1 MIVLDI
7 YYKFSFLLSRASLP
21 AVAILSFTTQEKTMK
36 QKVALVTGAG
46 QGIGKAIALRL
57 AKDGFAGAVVDY
69 NSDTA
74 GQVAQEIRH
83 HGGNAIA
90 LTADVSN
97 RDQVFDAVRTAHKQL
112 GGFHVIVNNAGIA
125 PTTLIE
131 DITPE
136 IVDKVYNI
144 NVKGVIWGIQAAV
157 EAFKAQGQGGKIINA
172 ASQAGHVGNPELAV
186 YSSSKFAVRGL
197 TQTAARDLA
206 PLGITVN
213 AYCPGI
219 VKTPMWAE
227 IDRQIS
233 EAAGKPLGYGTA
245 EFAKR
250 ITLGRLSEPED
261 VAACVSYLA
270 GPDSDYM
277 TGQALLIDGG
287 MVFN

>member
-1 MIVLDI
+1 M
-7 YYKFSFLLSRASLP
+7 
-21 AVAILSFTTQEKTMK
+21 
-36 QKVALVTGAG
+36 KVALVTGSG

-57 AKDGFAGAVVDY
+57 AKDGFAVAVADF
-69 NSDTA
+69 NEQTA
-74 GQVAQEIRH
+74 RQVADEIASA
-83 HGGNAIA
+83 GGKAVA
-90 LTADVSN
+90 VTVDVSK
-97 RDQVFDAVRTAHKQL
+97 RDQVIAAVEKARKEL
-112 GGFHVIVNNAGIA
+112 GGFDVIVNNAGIA
-125 PTTLIE
+125 PTTPIE
-131 DITPE
+131 EITAE
-136 IVDKVYNI
+136 MVDKVYDI
-144 NVKGVIWGIQAAV
+144 NVKGVIWGMQAAIQ
-157 EAFKAQGQGGKIINA
+157 AFKAEGHGGKIINA
-172 ASQAGHVGNPELAV
+172 CSQAGHVGNPELAI

-219 VKTPMWAE
+219 VKTPMWDE
-227 IDRQIS
+227 IDRQVS

-261 VAACVSYLA
+261 VSACVSYLA

-277 TGQALLIDGG
+277 TGQSLLIDGG

>member
-1 MIVLDI
+1 ME
-7 YYKFSFLLSRASLP
+7 S
-21 AVAILSFTTQEKTMK
+21 
-36 QKVALVTGAG
+36 KVALVTGSG

-57 AKDGFAGAVVDY
+57 AKDGFAVAVVDY
-69 NSDTA
+69 NVETA
-74 GQVAQEIRH
+74 RQVAEEINGQ
-83 HGGNAIA
+83 GGKAVA
-90 LTADVSN
+90 LQADVSD
-97 RDQVFDAVRTAHKQL
+97 RDQVFAAVEQTQQQL
-112 GGFHVIVNNAGIA
+112 GGFDVIVNNAGIA

-157 EAFKAQGQGGKIINA
+157 KAFKAQGRGGKIINA
-172 ASQAGHVGNPELAV
+172 SSQAGHVGNPELAV

-219 VKTPMWAE
+219 VKTPMWDE
-227 IDRQIS
+227 IDRQVS
-233 EAAGKPLGYGTA
+233 AAAGQPPGYGTA

-261 VAACVSYLA
+261 VAACVAFLA

-287 MVFN
+287 MVFS

>member
-1 MIVLDI
+1 
-7 YYKFSFLLSRASLP
+7 
-21 AVAILSFTTQEKTMK
+21 MK
-36 QKVALVTGAG
+36 KVALVTGAG

-57 AKDGFAGAVVDY
+57 VKDGFAVAIADY
-69 NSDTA
+69 NDATA
-74 GQVAQEIRH
+74 KAVASEINQA
-83 HGGNAIA
+83 GGRAMA
-90 LTADVSN
+90 VKVDVSD
-97 RDQVFDAVRTAHKQL
+97 RDQVFAAVEQARKTL
-112 GGFHVIVNNAGIA
+112 GGFDVIVNNAGVA
-125 PTTLIE
+125 PSTPIE
-131 DITPE
+131 SITPE

-157 EAFKAQGQGGKIINA
+157 EAFKKE
-172 ASQAGHVGNPELAV
+172 GHGNPELAV

-213 AYCPGI
+213 GYCPGI

-227 IDRQIS
+227 IDRQVS

-270 GPDSDYM
+270 SPDSDYM
-277 TGQALLIDGG
+277 TGQSLLIDGG